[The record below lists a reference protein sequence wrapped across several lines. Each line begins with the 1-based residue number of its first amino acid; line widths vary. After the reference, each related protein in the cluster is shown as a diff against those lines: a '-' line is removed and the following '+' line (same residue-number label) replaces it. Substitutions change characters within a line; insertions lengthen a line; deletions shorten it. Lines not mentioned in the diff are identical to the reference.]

1 MPAAKKAPASL
12 VVIAELILIGLW
24 AAWVGRE
31 YLDLDPTMWPTGR
44 ELGLVIRTH
53 YIWTLLPRCGD
64 CVLWNGF
71 FNGGGPAFAELQ
83 GAVLHPLV
91 IVTTLLWGVVNGT
104 KVLLVASLMMAG
116 WAQLWLAR
124 VIRLST
130 VSRLWSAAM
139 VVVGGHLAARME
151 HGVVG
156 LVLSTAACSLVIP
169 PALDLAMTGRRKAA
183 VLTASTLALALL
195 SGQSYL
201 QVGLLL
207 GVFPGV
213 ALAILIR
220 KTPRRQWIA
229 KGFAI
234 SGMLAILMT
243 AIFWVPLFHAL
254 PFFAKDTDPVLGSV
268 QPLGYLLLNLVIDDV
283 PYYNAG
289 VTGRYPYPY
298 LYANYIGWAAV
309 LLAIF
314 ALVKMPRAPQRR
326 VRQALGL
333 AVGGVYLCASAIMF
347 KPLGA
352 LAPQLVASLRYPT
365 VISGLAVPLILALAG
380 LGLDQLHARF
390 GQWLT
395 STFHC
400 SAPKRQATLWL
411 FVIAVPLLGSLRSAY
426 TFSRTW
432 LTTFPVSP
440 EIAEIAATLRT
451 PTSQWIAFPYG
462 HHFWAIPALDAGL
475 KVTGAFSPWHWKGRD
490 LPPAYLKYDWEPV
503 TSTAPDAPPN
513 TYAYVDMGIPR
524 IGCDAQAA
532 GGHIDVTCNAPLPG
546 TLIVLENRWRGW
558 RVQRDGVTVDLVDD
572 NWLSVQA
579 PAGEHRYTFRYRP
592 WDVALGLLVTVIG
605 TSLSLVLWRYPVAIL
620 PWIAPF
626 NRSVD
631 ARWDIARRWIRA
643 CYDRGRS
650 LWGRP
655 ISRANAGP
663 VALWTSGAA
672 ALSVTTLIALSL
684 LTDLPAD
691 HILKRGLGGLFVASV
706 VASAIVLFRIRQNK
720 S

>member
-1 MPAAKKAPASL
+1 MPDAKKAPASL
-12 VVIAELILIGLW
+12 AVIAELILIGLW

-31 YLDLDPTMWPTGR
+31 YLDFDPTMWPTGR

-130 VSRLWSAAM
+130 VSRLWTAAM

-156 LVLSTAACSLVIP
+156 LALSTAACSLVIP
-169 PALDLAMTGRRKAA
+169 PALDLAMTGRRRSA
-183 VLTASTLALALL
+183 VLTAVTLALALL

-201 QVGLLL
+201 QLGLFM
-207 GVFPGV
+207 GVFP
-213 ALAILIR
+213 ALAVVFLIH

-234 SGMLAILMT
+234 SGFLAILMT

-268 QPLGYLLLNLVIDDV
+268 QPLGYLLLNLVIGDV
-283 PYYNAG
+283 PYYYAG

-298 LYANYIGWAAV
+298 LYANYIGWTAV
-309 LLAIF
+309 LLAIV
-314 ALVKMPRAPQRR
+314 ALVRMPRAPQRR

-333 AVGGVYLCASAIMF
+333 TVGGVYLCASAVIF
-347 KPLGA
+347 KLLGA

-380 LGLDQLHARF
+380 AGLDQLHHRF
-390 GQWLT
+390 GRWL
-395 STFHC
+395 S
-400 SAPKRQATLWL
+400 SAVHLSEPKRQASLWL
-411 FVIAVPLLGSLRSAY
+411 LVIAVPLVGSLRSAY
-426 TFSRTW
+426 TFSSTW

-440 EIAEIAATLRT
+440 EISEIALTLRT

-490 LPPAYLKYDWEPV
+490 LPPAYLKYDWAPV
-503 TSTAPDAPPN
+503 TATSPNAPPN
-513 TYAYVDMGIPR
+513 TYAYVDMGIPK
-524 IGCDAQAA
+524 IACDARAT
-532 GGHIDVTCNAPLPG
+532 GGHIDVTCNAALPG
-546 TLIVLENRWRGW
+546 TLVVYENRWRGW
-558 RVQRDGVTVDLVDD
+558 RVKRDGVAVDLVDN

-592 WDVALGLLVTVIG
+592 WDVMLGLLVTVIG
-605 TSLSLVLWRYPVAIL
+605 GILSLVLWRYPVAVL

-626 NRSVD
+626 NRDFD
-631 ARWDIARRWIRA
+631 ARWDIARRWWRVL
-643 CYDRGRS
+643 YDRGRV

-655 ISRANAGP
+655 ISRAHARSI
-663 VALWTSGAA
+663 ALWTSGTAA
-672 ALSVTTLIALSL
+672 ISVTALIALSL
-684 LTDLPAD
+684 LTDLPVN
-691 HILKRGLGGLFVASV
+691 HILKRGLGGLFIISV
-706 VASAIVLFRIRQNK
+706 VANAIVLVRIRQARK
-720 S
+720 